1 MSFNF
6 QINNTMWQIIK
17 RRILAGLIALMPIM
31 ATYWIIRLLFD
42 FLNRL
47 AEPLLN
53 LVGIEIPGLGIILTI
68 LFIFIIGLF
77 VTNVLG
83 RTILKWSE
91 IVVARVPIVST
102 IYNSIKQ
109 ITGAFSG
116 SAAKSFQRVI
126 LIEYPR
132 KGLWTMAFVTNESK
146 NKKGDIFYHLFVP
159 TTPNP
164 TSGVFIIVPKKDAI
178 HPDISVESGLRT
190 IVSGGILDNNV
201 SISDKLPDLKD

>member
-1 MSFNF
+1 
-6 QINNTMWQIIK
+6 MWQIIK
-17 RRILAGLIALMPIM
+17 RRIFAGLIALMPIM
-31 ATYWIIRLLFD
+31 ATYWIIKLLFE
-42 FLNRL
+42 FLDRL
-47 AEPLLN
+47 AQPLLA
-53 LVGIEIPGLGIILTI
+53 VIGIQIPGLGIILTI

-91 IVVARVPIVST
+91 IIVARVPIVST

-116 SAAKSFQRVI
+116 STAKSFQRVL

-132 KGLWTMAFVTNESK
+132 RYLWTMAFVTNESK

-178 HPDISVESGLRT
+178 HPNISVESGLRT
-190 IVSGGILDNNV
+190 IVSGGIIDYNI
-201 SISDKLPDLKD
+201 SISDNLTKSNE

>member
-1 MSFNF
+1 
-6 QINNTMWQIIK
+6 MWQTIK
-17 RRILAGLIALMPIM
+17 RRIFAGLIALMPIM

-42 FLNRL
+42 FLDRFSD
-47 AEPLLN
+47 PLLKTFG
-53 LVGIEIPGLGIILTI
+53 VEIPGLGIILTI

-83 RTILKWSE
+83 RTVLRWSE
-91 IVVARVPIVST
+91 VLVAKVPIVST

-116 SAAKSFQRVI
+116 STAKSFQRVV

-132 KGLWTMAFVTNESK
+132 KFLWTMAFVTNESK
-146 NKKGDIFYHLFVP
+146 NKNGDIFYHLFVP

-164 TSGVFIIVPKKDAI
+164 TSGVFIIVPKNDAI
-178 HPDISVESGLRT
+178 HPDISVESGLKT
-190 IVSGGILDNNV
+190 IVSGGIIDDKI
-201 SISDKLPDLKD
+201 SISDNLPKIEK

>member
-1 MSFNF
+1 
-6 QINNTMWQIIK
+6 MWQIIK
-17 RRILAGLIALMPIM
+17 RRIFAGLIALMPIM
-31 ATYWIIRLLFD
+31 ATYWIIKLLFE
-42 FLNRL
+42 FLDRL
-47 AEPLLN
+47 AQPLLA
-53 LVGIEIPGLGIILTI
+53 LIGIQIPGLGIILTI

-91 IVVARVPIVST
+91 IIVARVPIVST

-116 SAAKSFQRVI
+116 STAKSFQRVI

-132 KGLWTMAFVTNESK
+132 RNLWTMAFVTNESK
-146 NKKGDIFYHLFVP
+146 KKKGDIFYHLFVP

-178 HPDISVESGLRT
+178 HPNISVESGLRT
-190 IVSGGILDNNV
+190 IVSGGIIDDNI
-201 SISDKLPDLKD
+201 SISENLTKSNE

>member
-1 MSFNF
+1 
-6 QINNTMWQIIK
+6 MWQIIK
-17 RRILAGLIALMPIM
+17 RRIFAGLIALMPIK
-31 ATYWIIRLLFD
+31 ATYWIIKLLFE
-42 FLNRL
+42 FLDRL
-47 AEPLLN
+47 AQPLLA
-53 LVGIEIPGLGIILTI
+53 LIGIQIPGLGIILTI

-91 IVVARVPIVST
+91 IIVARVPIVST

-116 SAAKSFQRVI
+116 STAKSFQRVI

-132 KGLWTMAFVTNESK
+132 RNLWTMAFVTNESK

-178 HPDISVESGLRT
+178 HPNISVESGLRA
-190 IVSGGILDNNV
+190 IVSGGIIDDNI
-201 SISDKLPDLKD
+201 SISENLTKSNE

>member
-1 MSFNF
+1 
-6 QINNTMWQIIK
+6 
-17 RRILAGLIALMPIM
+17 M

-47 AEPLLN
+47 AEPLLK

-68 LFIFIIGLF
+68 LFIFVIGLF

-91 IVVARVPIVST
+91 IIVARVPIVST

-178 HPDISVESGLRT
+178 HPNISVESGLRT

>member
-6 QINNTMWQIIK
+6 ELNKTMWQIIK
-17 RRILAGLIALMPIM
+17 RRIFAGLIALMPIM
-31 ATYWIIRLLFD
+31 ATYWIIKLLFE
-42 FLNRL
+42 FLDRL
-47 AEPLLN
+47 AQPLLA
-53 LVGIEIPGLGIILTI
+53 LIGIQIPGLGIILTI

-91 IVVARVPIVST
+91 IIVARVPIVST

-116 SAAKSFQRVI
+116 STAKSFQRVI

-132 KGLWTMAFVTNESK
+132 RNLWTMAFVTNESK

-178 HPDISVESGLRT
+178 HPNISVESGLRT
-190 IVSGGILDNNV
+190 IVSGGIIDDNI
-201 SISDKLPDLKD
+201 SISENLTKSNE

>member
-1 MSFNF
+1 
-6 QINNTMWQIIK
+6 MWQIIK
-17 RRILAGLIALMPIM
+17 RRIFAGLIALMPIM
-31 ATYWIIRLLFD
+31 ATYWIIKLLFE
-42 FLNRL
+42 FLDRL
-47 AEPLLN
+47 AQPLLA
-53 LVGIEIPGLGIILTI
+53 LIGIQIPGLGIILTI

-91 IVVARVPIVST
+91 IIVARVPIVST

-116 SAAKSFQRVI
+116 STAKSFQRVI

-132 KGLWTMAFVTNESK
+132 RNLWTMAFVTNESK

-178 HPDISVESGLRT
+178 HPNISVESGLRT
-190 IVSGGILDNNV
+190 IVSGGIIDDNI
-201 SISDKLPDLKD
+201 SISENLTNSNE

>member
-1 MSFNF
+1 
-6 QINNTMWQIIK
+6 MWQIIK

-47 AEPLLN
+47 AEPLLK

-68 LFIFIIGLF
+68 LFIFVIGLF

-83 RTILKWSE
+83 RKILKWSE
-91 IVVARVPIVST
+91 IIVARVPIVST

-178 HPDISVESGLRT
+178 HPNISVESGLRT

>member
-1 MSFNF
+1 
-6 QINNTMWQIIK
+6 MWQIIK
-17 RRILAGLIALMPIM
+17 RRIFAGLIALMPIM
-31 ATYWIIRLLFD
+31 ATYWIIKLLFE
-42 FLNRL
+42 FLDRL
-47 AEPLLN
+47 AQPLLV
-53 LVGIEIPGLGIILTI
+53 LIGIQIPGLGIILTI

-91 IVVARVPIVST
+91 IIVARVPIVST

-116 SAAKSFQRVI
+116 STAKSFQRVI

-132 KGLWTMAFVTNESK
+132 RNLWTMAFVTNESK

-178 HPDISVESGLRT
+178 HPNISVESGLRT
-190 IVSGGILDNNV
+190 IVSGGIIDDNI
-201 SISDKLPDLKD
+201 SISENLTKSNE

>member
-1 MSFNF
+1 
-6 QINNTMWQIIK
+6 MWQIIK
-17 RRILAGLIALMPIM
+17 RRIFAGLIALMPIM
-31 ATYWIIRLLFD
+31 ATYWIIKLLFE
-42 FLNRL
+42 FLDRL
-47 AEPLLN
+47 AQPLLA
-53 LVGIEIPGLGIILTI
+53 VIGIQIPGLGIILTI
-68 LFIFIIGLF
+68 LFIFFIGLF

-91 IVVARVPIVST
+91 IIVARVPIVST

-116 SAAKSFQRVI
+116 STAKSFQRVI

-132 KGLWTMAFVTNESK
+132 RNLWTMAFVTNESK

-178 HPDISVESGLRT
+178 HPNISVESGLRT
-190 IVSGGILDNNV
+190 IVSGGIIDDNI
-201 SISDKLPDLKD
+201 SISENLTKSNE